1 MHGDELL
8 GVAEVSVSALL
19 SNDGLTLK
27 QWVRVMHGQHEAGQ
41 VQGVETIESQ
51 GGCSY
56 CDTHIRDSRAWINFF
71 CGLLVLS
78 FVSPCRV

>member
-1 MHGDELL
+1 VYNKLLHGDELL

-41 VQGVETIESQ
+41 VQGGKTESQ
-51 GGCSY
+51 RLRFIC
-56 CDTHIRDSRAWINFF
+56 IQR
-71 CGLLVLS
+71 
-78 FVSPCRV
+78 

>member
-1 MHGDELL
+1 MYNKLLHGDELL

-41 VQGVETIESQ
+41 VGLRRQETQKES
-51 GGCSY
+51 GA
-56 CDTHIRDSRAWINFF
+56 HWPI
-71 CGLLVLS
+71 
-78 FVSPCRV
+78 